1 MIFLLT
7 QAVGLQIFLNPN
19 LYQFIFDSLF
29 TICNLILTF
38 FRYFTIDIFLTLIG
52 VIQILTFVKNTA
64 IKDKTTTNPFT
75 FSLYRSLTI
84 FVFLNYLKK
93 QTTSFFNSVI
103 KSSFIQRTHI
113 YFLLITKKSLQ
124 DLESSLLASK
134 YSP

>member
-19 LYQFIFDSLF
+19 LYQFIFDCLF
-29 TICNLILTF
+29 TICNLILAF